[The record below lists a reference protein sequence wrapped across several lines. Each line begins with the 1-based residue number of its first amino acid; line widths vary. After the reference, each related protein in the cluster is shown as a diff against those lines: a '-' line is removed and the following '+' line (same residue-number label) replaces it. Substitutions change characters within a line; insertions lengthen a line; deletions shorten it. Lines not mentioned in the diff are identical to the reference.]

1 MKTDPA
7 AAAAA
12 VTAEAAQ
19 LLSTLIEINH
29 EITSILDLDQLL
41 NKIAERTN
49 RIVPYEIFAI
59 FLVDDEKQEL
69 YLRFSIGHSP
79 EVAKN
84 LRIKLGD
91 GVTGSAALER
101 RTVVVDDVR
110 TYPRYIEAVKNAR
123 SELAVPLISRNRV
136 VGVLDIESPVPGYFR
151 EDQVKLLNLLASQI
165 AIAIENARVYESE
178 RRNREMLA
186 LLYDISL
193 EMSSTLEVEE
203 LVRKIAAAVKQKID
217 YHSFSIF
224 LLDEKQGLL
233 RPKFVIRSNERENQK
248 LVLPLGTGLIGTAAK
263 MNMPLRIADVT
274 QDPRYLNV
282 HTETRSELVVPLTSK
297 KRVVGVVDL
306 ESTQVGCF
314 TEDHE
319 RFLMTLAS
327 RIASSLVN
335 AELYARVAENE
346 DRLGREMKIAREIQ
360 RQLMPDDFPSI
371 PPLQIAALFKPVA
384 QLGGDLY
391 DWIGFDDGRLAIAIG
406 DVAGKGAPAALYGA
420 LSSGVI
426 RTRAGRK
433 YPPAQMLEL
442 VNKTLYQ
449 RPIEGQYIAVTYAVY
464 DPNTKAIALSNS
476 GLPYPLLVRAGQ
488 PTFLDIGG
496 VPLGLFP
503 DSKYEETALQLQAGD
518 VLVFYSD
525 GVVEMRNDAG
535 EEFGLKRLAETVRR
549 NHEKSPEDIVRS
561 VSAALAEFIGRVR
574 PQDDRT
580 MIVMR
585 MGEAESF

>member
-1 MKTDPA
+1 MKPDPA
-7 AAAAA
+7 TA
-12 VTAEAAQ
+12 VVGTEARR

-29 EITSILDLDQLL
+29 EITSILDLDELL
-41 NKIAERTN
+41 KKIAELTN

-59 FLVDDEKQEL
+59 FLLDDDAQEL
-69 YLRFSIGHSP
+69 YLRFAIGHQP
-79 EVAKN
+79 EVVKN

-91 GVTGSAALER
+91 GVTGTAAMER
-101 RTVVVDDVR
+101 TTVVVDDVLK
-110 TYPRYIEAVKNAR
+110 YPRYIDAVKNAR
-123 SELAVPLISRNRV
+123 SELAVPLVSQNRV
-136 VGVLDIESPVPGYFR
+136 VGVLDIESPEPGYFR

-178 RRNREMLA
+178 RRNRELLA

-193 EMSSTLEVEE
+193 EMSSTLEVDE
-203 LVRKIAAAVKQKID
+203 LVRKIAATVKQKID
-217 YHSFSIF
+217 YQTFSIF
-224 LLDEKQGLL
+224 LLDEKQSLL

-263 MNMPLRIADVT
+263 LKMPLRIADVT

-297 KRVVGVVDL
+297 GRVVGVVDL
-306 ESTQVGCF
+306 ESTQVGYF
-314 TEDHE
+314 TEYHE

-327 RIASSLVN
+327 RMASSLVN
-335 AELYARVAENE
+335 AELHTRVAENE
-346 DRLGREMKIAREIQ
+346 ARLGREMKIAREIQ
-360 RQLMPDDFPSI
+360 HQLMPDEVPSI
-371 PPLQIAALFKPVA
+371 PPLQMAVLFKPVA

-391 DWIGFDDGRLAIAIG
+391 DWIPFDDGRIAIVIG

-433 YPPAQMLEL
+433 YPPGQMLEL
-442 VNKTLYQ
+442 VNKTLFQ
-449 RPIEGQYIAVTYAVY
+449 RPIEGQYVAVTYAIY
-464 DPNTKAIALSNS
+464 EPKNKTIALSNS

-488 PTFLDIGG
+488 PSFVDVGG

-503 DSKYEETALQLQAGD
+503 DSQYEETSLELHPDD

-525 GVVEMRNDAG
+525 GVVEMRNDSG
-535 EEFGLKRLAETVRR
+535 EEFGLKRLAETVSSSC
-549 NHEKSPEDIVRS
+549 EKSPEEIVKS

-580 MIVMR
+580 MIVIR
-585 MGEAESF
+585 MGEY

>member
-1 MKTDPA
+1 MKPESATTVISP
-7 AAAAA
+7 
-12 VTAEAAQ
+12 EARQ
-19 LLSTLIEINH
+19 FVSTLVEINH
-29 EITSILDLDQLL
+29 EITSILDLDELL
-41 NKIAERTN
+41 QKIAELTN
-49 RIVPYEIFAI
+49 RIIPYEIFAI

-69 YLRFSIGHSP
+69 FLRFAIGHPP
-79 EVAKN
+79 EVVKN
-84 LRIKLGD
+84 PRIKLGD
-91 GVTGSAALER
+91 GVTGTAAMER
-101 RTVVVDDVR
+101 TTVVVDDVR
-110 TYPRYIEAVKNAR
+110 KYPRYIEAVKNAR
-123 SELAVPLISRNRV
+123 SELAVPLVSQNKV
-136 VGVLDIESPVPGYFR
+136 VGVLDIESPEPGYFR

-178 RRNREMLA
+178 RRNRELLA

-193 EMSSTLEVEE
+193 EMGSTLEIDE
-203 LVRKIAAAVKQKID
+203 LVHKIAAAVKQKID
-217 YHSFSIF
+217 YHTFSIF

-263 MNMPLRIADVT
+263 FKEPLRIADVT

-282 HTETRSELVVPLTSK
+282 HTETKSELVVPLTSK
-297 KRVVGVVDL
+297 GRVVGVVDL
-306 ESTQVGCF
+306 ESTQAGYF
-314 TEDHE
+314 TEYHE

-327 RIASSLVN
+327 RMASALVN

-346 DRLGREMKIAREIQ
+346 SRLGREMKIAREIQ
-360 RQLMPDDFPSI
+360 HQLMPEELPHV
-371 PPLQIAALFKPVA
+371 PALQMAVLFKPVA

-391 DWIGFDDGRLAIAIG
+391 DWIEFDDGRLAIVLG

-433 YPPAQMLEL
+433 YPPGQMLEL
-442 VNKTLYQ
+442 VNKTLFQ
-449 RPIEGQYIAVTYAVY
+449 GPVEGQYVAVTYSIY
-464 DPNTKAIALSNS
+464 EPNTRTINLANS

-496 VPLGLFP
+496 IPLGLFP
-503 DSKYEETALQLQAGD
+503 DSKYQETALQLLPGD

-535 EEFGLKRLAETVRR
+535 DEFGLRRLSEVVSA
-549 NHEKSPEDIVRS
+549 NHEQSPAEIV
-561 VSAALAEFIGRVR
+561 
-574 PQDDRT
+574 
-580 MIVMR
+580 
-585 MGEAESF
+585 

>member
-1 MKTDPA
+1 MKPDPA
-7 AAAAA
+7 TA
-12 VTAEAAQ
+12 VVGTEARR
-19 LLSTLIEINH
+19 LLSTLIEINR
-29 EITSILDLDQLL
+29 EITSILDLDELL
-41 NKIAERTN
+41 KKIAELTN

-59 FLVDDEKQEL
+59 FLLDDEAQEL
-69 YLRFSIGHSP
+69 YLRFAIGHQP
-79 EVAKN
+79 EVVKN

-91 GVTGSAALER
+91 GVTGTAAMER
-101 RTVVVDDVR
+101 TTVVVDDVLK
-110 TYPRYIEAVKNAR
+110 YPRYIDAVKNAR
-123 SELAVPLISRNRV
+123 SELAVPLISQNRV
-136 VGVLDIESPVPGYFR
+136 VGVLDIESPEPGYFR

-178 RRNREMLA
+178 RRNRELLA

-193 EMSSTLEVEE
+193 EMSSTLEVDE

-217 YHSFSIF
+217 YQTFSIF
-224 LLDEKQGLL
+224 LLDEKQSLL

-263 MNMPLRIADVT
+263 LKMPLRIADVT

-297 KRVVGVVDL
+297 GRVVGVVDL
-306 ESTQVGCF
+306 ESTQVGYF
-314 TEDHE
+314 TEYHE

-327 RIASSLVN
+327 RMASSLVN
-335 AELYARVAENE
+335 AELHTRVAENE
-346 DRLGREMKIAREIQ
+346 ERLGREMKIAREIQ
-360 RQLMPDDFPSI
+360 LQLMPDEVPSI
-371 PPLQIAALFKPVA
+371 PPLQLAVLFKPVA

-391 DWIGFDDGRLAIAIG
+391 DWIPFDDGRIAIMIG

-433 YPPAQMLEL
+433 YPPGQMLEL
-442 VNKTLYQ
+442 VNKTLFQ
-449 RPIEGQYIAVTYAVY
+449 RPIEGQYVAVTYAVY
-464 DPNTKAIALSNS
+464 DPKNKTIALSNS

-488 PTFLDIGG
+488 PSFVDVGG
-496 VPLGLFP
+496 IPLGLFP
-503 DSKYEETALQLQAGD
+503 DSQYEETSLQLQTGD

-525 GVVEMRNDAG
+525 GVVEMRNDSG
-535 EEFGLKRLAETVRR
+535 EEFGLKRLAEAVCSSC
-549 NHEKSPEDIVRS
+549 EKPPEEIVKS

-580 MIVMR
+580 MIVIR
-585 MGEAESF
+585 MGED